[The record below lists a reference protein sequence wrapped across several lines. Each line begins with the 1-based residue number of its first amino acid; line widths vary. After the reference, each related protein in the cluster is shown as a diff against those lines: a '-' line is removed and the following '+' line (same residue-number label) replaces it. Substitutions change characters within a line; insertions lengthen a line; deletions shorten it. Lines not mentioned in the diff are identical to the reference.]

1 MGLFAAMASLDHE
14 EIVFHRDAATGL
26 SVIVA
31 IHSSIL
37 GPALGGTR
45 WHPYASEEEALDDV
59 LRLSSAMTY
68 KSAAANLPFG
78 GGKAAVI
85 GDPAGKTPAQLQAY
99 GRFIDSLNGRYIT
112 TTDVGT
118 TTAEMDIVAGEA
130 RFVVGTSPDRGGSGD
145 TSVLTAATVVQG
157 MRAAMRVAFDDES
170 FADKRVVVVGV
181 GKVGGRVA
189 RYLAEGGAKLVLSDI
204 RTEAAER
211 LAAEIGA
218 ATTGLDQAYTT
229 ECDILSPNALGR
241 VLTPESIPAL
251 RCRVVCGGAN
261 NQLANDPADAAL
273 LKERGI
279 LYAPDYVINSGGVIS
294 VAMEIERYDAARARQ
309 LADGV
314 YETTLRILRTAEREG
329 VSTAEAA
336 GRFVQE
342 RLAAVGAE
350 RAS

>member
-1 MGLFAAMASLDHE
+1 MGLFAAMESLDHE
-14 EIVFHRDAATGL
+14 EVILHRDAAAGL

-31 IHSSIL
+31 IHSSVR

-45 WHPYASEEEALDDV
+45 WHPYASEEEALEDV

-85 GDPAGKTPAQLQAY
+85 GDPAGKTPAQLRAY

-118 TTAEMDIVAGEA
+118 TTAEIDIVAGET
-130 RFVVGTSPDRGGSGD
+130 RFVVGTSPERGGSGD

-157 MRAAMRVAFDDES
+157 MRAALRVAFDDES
-170 FADKRVVVVGV
+170 FAGRRVVVVGV

-189 RYLAEGGAKLVLSDI
+189 RHLAEQGADLVLSDI

-211 LAAEIGA
+211 LAVEIGA
-218 ATTGLDQAYTT
+218 ATVGLDHAYTT

-241 VLTPESIPAL
+241 VLTPASIPAL

-279 LYAPDYVINSGGVIS
+279 LYAPDYVINSGGVIN
-294 VAMEIERYDAARARQ
+294 VAMEIEGYDTARARQ
-309 LADGV
+309 LAEGV
-314 YETTLRILRTAEREG
+314 YETTLRILRAAEREG
-329 VSTAEAA
+329 ISTAEAA
-336 GRFVQE
+336 ARLVRE
-342 RLAAVGAE
+342 RLAGVGTE